1 VPRALKAKNGEG
13 GGKYYS
19 IYTLIAQLM
28 YMNQPLDQIM
38 TLDVYEAM
46 MLVKS
51 YSKISNPKEKK
62 KSPIN

>member
-1 VPRALKAKNGEG
+1 
-13 GGKYYS
+13 
-19 IYTLIAQLM
+19 
-28 YMNQPLDQIM
+28 MNQPLDQIM

-51 YSKISNPKEKK
+51 YSKISNPKDKK